1 MRPQQILDTLNQTN
15 VERFTIRCTS
25 GAEYDIADPTTWWFV
40 EDARILTVVLGART
54 TICIDPMLV
63 ESIAAHEPRDET
75 DLARGGFTRLH

>member
-15 VERFTIRCTS
+15 MERFTIRCTS
-25 GAEYDIADPTTWWFV
+25 GAEYSIADPTTWWFV

-63 ESIAAHEPRDET
+63 ESVAAHEPHDDS
-75 DLARGGFTRLH
+75 DLPRGGSTRIR